1 MYKYWMSKYNSY
13 KRFTKNNK
21 KSIFYKDKNIMI
33 LPESYKNKTKI
44 DIELK
49 VQTIF
54 IIIGILN
61 LNVTLN
67 GQNSNGFIIHN
78 WSDNQSDKP

>member
-1 MYKYWMSKYNSY
+1 MIKYMYKYWMSKYYSY

-21 KSIFYKDKNIMI
+21 KYVFYKDKNIMI

-49 VQTIF
+49 VQTIKIIF
-54 IIIGILN
+54 ILK
-61 LNVTLN
+61 LCALY
-67 GQNSNGFIIHN
+67 
-78 WSDNQSDKP
+78 QSDKTEAF

>member
-1 MYKYWMSKYNSY
+1 
-13 KRFTKNNK
+13 
-21 KSIFYKDKNIMI
+21 MI

-54 IIIGILN
+54 NYAKRTSG
-61 LNVTLN
+61 
-67 GQNSNGFIIHN
+67 
-78 WSDNQSDKP
+78 

>member
-49 VQTIF
+49 VQTSQTKQRHF
-54 IIIGILN
+54 KFKCN
-61 LNVTLN
+61 FKWTK
-67 GQNSNGFIIHN
+67 F
-78 WSDNQSDKP
+78 

>member
-1 MYKYWMSKYNSY
+1 
-13 KRFTKNNK
+13 
-21 KSIFYKDKNIMI
+21 MI

-49 VQTIF
+49 VQTNKNYFYIK
-54 IIIGILN
+54 IMCSISVRQNGGILN

-67 GQNSNGFIIHN
+67 GQNLMALLFIIGLIINLINHKK
-78 WSDNQSDKP
+78 D

>member
-49 VQTIF
+49 VQTISVRQNG
-54 IIIGILN
+54 GILN

-67 GQNSNGFIIHN
+67 GQNSNSFYY
-78 WSDNQSDKP
+78 S

>member
-49 VQTIF
+49 VQTIKIIF
-54 IIIGILN
+54 ILK
-61 LNVTLN
+61 LCALY
-67 GQNSNGFIIHN
+67 
-78 WSDNQSDKP
+78 QSDKTEAF

>member
-1 MYKYWMSKYNSY
+1 MIKYMYKYWMSKYNSY

-49 VQTIF
+49 VQTIKIIF
-54 IIIGILN
+54 ILK
-61 LNVTLN
+61 LCALY
-67 GQNSNGFIIHN
+67 
-78 WSDNQSDKP
+78 QSDKTEAF